1 MNIKI
6 ELKEGEQL
14 TTGSHS
20 FDPNNVK
27 CPICGE
33 TMELTDIGGAE
44 HIGWMNLSYDC
55 PNCDCEV
62 NVDAIVECDD

>member
-6 ELKEGEQL
+6 EIEEGSHL
-14 TTGSHS
+14 TTGSCS

-33 TMELTDIGGAE
+33 TMELHDIGGAE
-44 HIGWMNLSYDC
+44 HIGWMELSYDC
-55 PNCDCEV
+55 PNCNCKTKM
-62 NVDAIVECDD
+62 DASIDTYY